1 MPHRKKTGSPDL
13 STAPTFRQRYDELE
27 HKRRDLIERLERTGG
42 AHPSARKA
50 MTLLNRTFRAASIV
64 QRAAILQAADWLI
77 SVIELG
83 GTLL

>member
-1 MPHRKKTGSPDL
+1 MPQKKKTGAQGIA
-13 STAPTFRQRYDELE
+13 TTVTFRQRYDELE
-27 HKRRDLIERLERTGG
+27 RKRRDLIERLHRTGG
-42 AHPSARKA
+42 THPSARKA
-50 MTLLNRTFRAASIV
+50 MTLLNRTFRQASIV